1 MPFAGFTGYY
11 NFNLIAKSVFNF
23 LKISWDDEKIFFFL
37 KALTILRLFSCSVC
51 CPYAIIEKLT
61 LGRWIAIG
69 FWIRINNCYQRHIS
83 TINFLLIDLLGI
95 QFSSTGVFNLFYLIL
110 GISWQIF
117 IKLLWQFWIRVN
129 TIKTIKFCN
138 NLAIE

>member
-11 NFNLIAKSVFNF
+11 NFNLIAESVFNF
-23 LKISWDDEKIFFFL
+23 LRISWDAKKISSFRKLWGFQDYFL
-37 KALTILRLFSCSVC
+37 VLFVVLIPSLR
-51 CPYAIIEKLT
+51 KLT

-83 TINFLLIDLLGI
+83 TINFVLIDLLGI

-117 IKLLWQFWIRVN
+117 IELLWQFWIRVN
-129 TIKTIKFCN
+129 TIKAIKFCN